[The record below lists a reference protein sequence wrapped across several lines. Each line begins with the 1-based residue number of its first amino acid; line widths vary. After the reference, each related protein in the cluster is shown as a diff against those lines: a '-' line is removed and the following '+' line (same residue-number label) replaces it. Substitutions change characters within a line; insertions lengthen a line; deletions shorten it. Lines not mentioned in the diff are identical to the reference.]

1 MAVRPKGPVRYRFR
15 SDSGDVSV
23 VIEGDAEWVSQQ
35 LILIGLNDV
44 GWTMPIATTSSN
56 VQRGRE
62 STSSEDEEVVQISTP
77 KDMGPPPDPSRI
89 PTVRRQVGSLDLQA
103 ELDALGIEQPSR
115 PDPLEIAEA
124 LEDLE
129 EQPQPVQ
136 DPLSSDPMAEAWLR
150 EIMRV
155 TVRDFGVTGLSVEA
169 IEKAA
174 QGRLGGRKDLELEV
188 WLDVLFRHGKLVKI
202 HGGHKVGYGPSPS
215 WLSGKTKTHF

>member
-1 MAVRPKGPVRYRFR
+1 MAVRLKGPVRYRFK
-15 SDSGDVSV
+15 SDSEDVSV
-23 VIEGDAEWVSQQ
+23 LIEGDAEWVAQQ
-35 LILIGLNDV
+35 LILIGLEGV
-44 GWTMPIATTSSN
+44 GWTMPMIATSSQ

-62 STSSEDEEVVQISTP
+62 STSASEQEVEVKPP

-89 PTVRRQVGSLDLQA
+89 PTVRRQIGSLDLA
-103 ELDALGIEQPSR
+103 EGLVSLGVEQPVR

-155 TVRDFGVTGLSVEA
+155 AVKDFGVTGLSVEA

-174 QGRLGGRKDLELEV
+174 QGRLGGREDLELEV

-202 HGGHKVGYGPSPS
+202 HGGQKLGYGPSPT
-215 WLSGKTKTHF
+215 WLSGKVRSHL

>member
-1 MAVRPKGPVRYRFR
+1 MMSVRLKGPVRYRFK
-15 SDSGDVSV
+15 SDSGEVSV
-23 VIEGDAEWVSQQ
+23 LIEGDADWVAKQ
-35 LILIGLNDV
+35 LILIGLEGV
-44 GWTMPIATTSSN
+44 GWTMPTTTTSSQ

-62 STSSEDEEVVQISTP
+62 ATPNQEIEVEVKAP

-89 PTVRRQVGSLDLQA
+89 PVVRRQIGSLDLA
-103 ELDALGIEQPSR
+103 AGLEALGVGQPVR

-155 TVRDFGVTGLSVEA
+155 AVKDFGVTGLSVQA

-174 QGRLGGRKDLELEV
+174 QGRLGGREDLELEV

-202 HGGHKVGYGPSPS
+202 HGGQKLGYGPSPT
-215 WLSGKTKTHF
+215 WLSGKVKTHL

>member
-1 MAVRPKGPVRYRFR
+1 MTVRPKGPVRYRFR
-15 SDSGDVSV
+15 SDSEDVSV

-35 LILIGLNDV
+35 LILMGLNDV
-44 GWTMPIATTSSN
+44 GWTMPMATTSSK

-62 STSSEDEEVVQISTP
+62 STASEDEEVVQNITP

-89 PTVRRQVGSLDLQA
+89 PTVRRQIGSLNLQA
-103 ELDALGIEQPSR
+103 ELDALGVEQPSR

>member
-15 SDSGDVSV
+15 SDSEDVSV

-35 LILIGLNDV
+35 LVLIGLNDV
-44 GWTMPIATTSSN
+44 GWTMPMATTSSS

-62 STSSEDEEVVQISTP
+62 STSSEDEEDVQISTP

-215 WLSGKTKTHF
+215 WLSGKTKAHF

>member
-1 MAVRPKGPVRYRFR
+1 MAVRLKGPVRYRFK
-15 SDSGDVSV
+15 SDSEDVSV
-23 VIEGDAEWVSQQ
+23 LIEGDAEWVAQQ
-35 LILIGLNDV
+35 LILIGLEGV
-44 GWTMPIATTSSN
+44 GWTMPMTATSSQ

-62 STSSEDEEVVQISTP
+62 STSTSEQEVEVKPP

-89 PTVRRQVGSLDLQA
+89 PTVRRQIGSLDLA
-103 ELDALGIEQPSR
+103 AGLVSLGVEQPVR

-155 TVRDFGVTGLSVEA
+155 AVRDFGVTGLSVEA

-174 QGRLGGRKDLELEV
+174 QGRLGGREDLELEV

-202 HGGHKVGYGPSPS
+202 HGGQKLGYGPSPT
-215 WLSGKTKTHF
+215 WLSGKVKSHL

>member
-1 MAVRPKGPVRYRFR
+1 MTVRPKGPVRYRFR
-15 SDSGDVSV
+15 SDSEDVSV

-35 LILIGLNDV
+35 LILMGLNDV
-44 GWTMPIATTSSN
+44 GWTMPMATTSSK

-62 STSSEDEEVVQISTP
+62 STVSEDEEVVQNSTP

-89 PTVRRQVGSLDLQA
+89 PTVRRQIGSLNLQA
-103 ELDALGIEQPSR
+103 ELDALGVEQPSR